1 MVLTGL
7 RYRMKGSKDARGIC
21 VGQMIKN
28 TAKPMNILTPDGLPH
43 LKNSSRAG
51 GQM

>member
-7 RYRMKGSKDARGIC
+7 RYRMKGSIDARGIC
-21 VGQMIKN
+21 VGQIIKT
-28 TAKPMNILTPDGLPH
+28 TATSMYILTPDGLPH